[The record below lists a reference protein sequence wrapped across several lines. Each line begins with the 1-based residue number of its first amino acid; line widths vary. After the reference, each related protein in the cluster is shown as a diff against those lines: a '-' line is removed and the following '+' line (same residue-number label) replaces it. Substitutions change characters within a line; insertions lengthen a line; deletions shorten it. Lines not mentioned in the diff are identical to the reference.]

1 MPGGKEVLLSDTVG
15 FIQKLPTQLV
25 AAFRATL
32 EEIKEAALLLHVV
45 DASHPSAAAQVDAVN
60 SVLKE
65 LGVIN
70 VPTLTVW
77 NKLDACADPDAVA
90 AVASRREGTVC
101 VSGLSGDGIENLLGA
116 VSTRL
121 QNTMKSIR
129 VLVPYAQ
136 GDLVEE
142 IHRCGVVDEM
152 EYTEAGAL
160 IQAHVPPNLASKL
173 GPLIVDGGRDGVFGQ
188 QRDEDFGIVLG
199 SNGSSVEDGWTEE
212 ELEELEKLY

>member
-1 MPGGKEVLLSDTVG
+1 
-15 FIQKLPTQLV
+15 
-25 AAFRATL
+25 
-32 EEIKEAALLLHVV
+32 
-45 DASHPSAAAQVDAVN
+45 VDAVN

-90 AVASRREGTVC
+90 AVAARREGTVC
-101 VSGLSGDGIENLLGA
+101 VSGLSGDGVETLLAA

-121 QNTMKSIR
+121 QNSMRSVR

-152 EYTEAGAL
+152 EYTEDGAL
-160 IQAHVPPNLASKL
+160 MQAHVPPNLASKL
-173 GPLIVDGGRDGVFGQ
+173 TPLIVDDANGVVFGQ
-188 QRDEDFGIVLG
+188 QRDEDFGIVLESTG
-199 SNGSSVEDGWTEE
+199 SGSSAEDDWTEE